1 MPTKI
6 QAVKDMESAAFS
18 GNWQL
23 CKSFLADDIYYRVGN
38 TAELRGAQA
47 VVDFL
52 INMLSTRLAISDL
65 KTRGAWETED
75 TVILEFDATALR
87 MRDNKNVVFPCLD
100 VYRFG
105 DGYIRDWRVYAI
117 EPTHVT

>member
-1 MPTKI
+1 
-6 QAVKDMESAAFS
+6 MESAAFS

-23 CKSFLADDIYYRVGN
+23 FKSFLADDVYFRVGN
-38 TAELRGAQA
+38 TAELRGSQA
-47 VVDFL
+47 VVDFM

-75 TVILEFDATALR
+75 TVILEFDMRALR
-87 MRDNKNVVFPCLD
+87 IRDNKNVVFPCLD

-117 EPTHVT
+117 EPTHVE